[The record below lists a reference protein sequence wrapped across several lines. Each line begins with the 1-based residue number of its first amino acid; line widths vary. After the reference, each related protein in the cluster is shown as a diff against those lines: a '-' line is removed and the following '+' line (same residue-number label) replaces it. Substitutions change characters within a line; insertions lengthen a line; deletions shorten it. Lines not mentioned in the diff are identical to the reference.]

1 MVHHLPRLR
10 SYFAEF
16 LRYCCLNRF
25 SIRCQPTCVGF
36 RYGAKCLPSF
46 LHQWPHSHKTGIRR
60 AVVPKTI
67 GGKLLTHRLKLS
79 LFCVKLS
86 KRPYQKLK
94 DYLIIVKPWVKTTVV
109 RTLLFVTYVSIGEAV
124 PDWGASFFQSRPGK
138 ACSTTNKIVLFRCFG
153 GPV

>member
-1 MVHHLPRLR
+1 VFLVNSRHSRLSEPAPRAAKPQGTVHHLPRLR

-60 AVVPKTI
+60 AAVPKTI

-94 DYLIIVKPWVKTTVV
+94 DYLIIVKPGVKTTVV

-124 PDWGASFFQSRPGK
+124 SM
-138 ACSTTNKIVLFRCFG
+138 
-153 GPV
+153 